1 MLEPDHSWR
10 SRRTTFG
17 VLSAFAVLVSFF
29 WVTRL
34 LLPGTHRG
42 FSSIDDYLLYLPA
55 YEVAAGWIKRGVLP
69 LWNPYALCG
78 IPWVAGLQEG
88 FFYPPHVLYL
98 LLPTPT
104 AFAAST
110 LLHLVFLAVSTVLFA
125 RRAGLGVA
133 AAVLA
138 AGLFVLRGTIPDFA
152 AAEPSQFEALTWL
165 PLGSVAVLD
174 LARGGGRRS
183 VALLA
188 LAAAFSFLA
197 GYPQISVYVIYTWT
211 TLFIALLLGA
221 RPGLRG
227 GAAAAGCFAAALAL
241 GALGGGVQ
249 LLPGMELL
257 HLGTRTS
264 EPLSFDTM
272 FPVGGPILGNPVRA
286 SLDDAISGSR
296 FSFGVVGLALAVAAP
311 FAARR
316 RPLALWALGWCALT
330 LVFALGP
337 LTPLFPVYLA
347 LPTLAWFRAPNRIVC
362 LTEFA
367 FATAAAVGLDA
378 VMTAL
383 GSRVGTTP
391 AARIRVP
398 WALLAA
404 LLGLV
409 ATSALVLAGVGSSSG
424 IWPAA
429 LLAAGGTA
437 ALAALAWSR
446 PERRPAFV
454 GVLVALAI
462 GEVFLTPPLDE
473 ILPYTSTAAAIYRRH
488 EPAFALLGKMAG
500 PFRVWIFNVSNP
512 ELTQKRGALYGL
524 RSFEDYEPVNPKRHS
539 QYYTYFIDGKTTVS
553 HWPWL
558 FAGNITKLRAH
569 GASPPP
575 ATRRRLLDLAAV
587 GFMVVPRIALRDAHV
602 RDFVT
607 AAGMREFWPLPG
619 ERPTPSAQ
627 ELALFMNPHVLPRA
641 YVVYRTRVAPPAAEL
656 LEKISRDDFDPLSES
671 YVEGDVGIPPAFPG
685 PARGVPARIMVDQ
698 ERTVEVRAT
707 AAAPGLLVLA
717 DSFYPGWQAT
727 VDGVPAPILPTNH
740 LFRGVPIP
748 AGSHLVRFEYRPWSF
763 RLGAIASL
771 GSLGVVVLL
780 LWTGRTMHEP
790 RVGILRAA

>member
-110 LLHLVFLAVSTVLFA
+110 LLHLVSLAVSTVLFA

-133 AAVLA
+133 APVLA

-165 PLGSVAVLD
+165 PLGSVTVLD

-296 FSFGVVGLALAVAAP
+296 FSF
-311 FAARR
+311 
-316 RPLALWALGWCALT
+316 
-330 LVFALGP
+330 
-337 LTPLFPVYLA
+337 
-347 LPTLAWFRAPNRIVC
+347 
-362 LTEFA
+362 
-367 FATAAAVGLDA
+367 
-378 VMTAL
+378 
-383 GSRVGTTP
+383 
-391 AARIRVP
+391 
-398 WALLAA
+398 
-404 LLGLV
+404 
-409 ATSALVLAGVGSSSG
+409 AGVGSSSG

-437 ALAALAWSR
+437 AFTALAWAR

-569 GASPPP
+569 GASPP
-575 ATRRRLLDLAAV
+575 
-587 GFMVVPRIALRDAHV
+587 
-602 RDFVT
+602 
-607 AAGMREFWPLPG
+607 
-619 ERPTPSAQ
+619 
-627 ELALFMNPHVLPRA
+627 
-641 YVVYRTRVAPPAAEL
+641 
-656 LEKISRDDFDPLSES
+656 
-671 YVEGDVGIPPAFPG
+671 
-685 PARGVPARIMVDQ
+685 
-698 ERTVEVRAT
+698 
-707 AAAPGLLVLA
+707 
-717 DSFYPGWQAT
+717 
-727 VDGVPAPILPTNH
+727 
-740 LFRGVPIP
+740 
-748 AGSHLVRFEYRPWSF
+748 
-763 RLGAIASL
+763 
-771 GSLGVVVLL
+771 
-780 LWTGRTMHEP
+780 
-790 RVGILRAA
+790 